1 MRSMW
6 LTLLGAGAAGIAVAV
21 APQFVPSSPAAAPAR
36 AAPPAPPVEVIS
48 PETRKLTDAAEFLG
62 RIEAFETVE
71 IRARVGGVIDE
82 VTFRDGDHVTEGDLL
97 FRIDPRPYRIALDQA
112 EAALRQ
118 KREQL
123 KLAQSR
129 RARTT
134 ELTERAA
141 ASRDALEAAIAH
153 EGTLAA
159 EVAAA
164 EAAVAAAE
172 LDLTFTE
179 VHAPISG
186 RIGAASLTR
195 GNHVVASS
203 AGGTVLASI
212 VAVDRVKVTFDVDEA
227 RYLGLLA
234 SRSKGARQE
243 RLGVAVGLATDGD
256 RPHRGE
262 VDFVDNTVDRTTG
275 TVRVRAVLPNPHG
288 RLAPGLF
295 ARVRLDLGEP
305 RDALLIDERALASGA
320 GGRMVLV
327 VGDDNTVEARSVVLG
342 ATPEPGKRI
351 VLSGLTPTDRVIM
364 KGMVRPGMKVSP
376 VDSVIATAEGGKP

>member
-6 LTLLGAGAAGIAVAV
+6 LTLMGAGAAGVAVAV
-21 APQFVPSSPAAAPAR
+21 APQLLPSPPGPVQAQAAPL
-36 AAPPAPPVEVIS
+36 APPVEVIS
-48 PETRKLTDAAEFLG
+48 PETRTLAETAEFLG
-62 RIEAFETVE
+62 RIEAFEAVAVQ
-71 IRARVGGVIDE
+71 ARVSGVIDE
-82 VTFRDGDHVTEGDLL
+82 VAFRDGDHVNEGDLL
-97 FRIDPRPYRIALDQA
+97 FRIDPRRYRIALEQA

-118 KREQL
+118 KREQS

-129 RARTT
+129 RARTA
-134 ELTERAA
+134 ELMERAA
-141 ASRDALEAAIAH
+141 ASRDALEAAVAH

-164 EAAVAAAE
+164 EAAVAAAK

-179 VHAPISG
+179 VRAPISG
-186 RIGAASLTR
+186 RIGATALTR
-195 GNHVVASS
+195 GNHVVAAST
-203 AGGTVLASI
+203 GGTVLASI

-227 RYLGLLA
+227 RYLGFLA
-234 SRSKGARQE
+234 DPPDRDRQE
-243 RLGVAVGLATDGD
+243 RLGVAVGLTTDAD
-256 RPHRGE
+256 RPHRGQ

-305 RDALLIDERALASGA
+305 RDVLLVDERAVAAGA

-327 VGDDNTVEARSVVLG
+327 VGDDNTVEARPVVLG
-342 ATPEPGKRI
+342 ATPEPGKRV
-351 VLSGLTPTDRVIM
+351 VLSGLSPNERVIL
-364 KGMVRPGMKVSP
+364 KGLAGPGMKVSP
-376 VDSVIATAEGGKP
+376 VASVTASAEGGKP

>member
-1 MRSMW
+1 MRSIW
-6 LTLLGAGAAGIAVAV
+6 ITLIGAGAAGVSVAL
-21 APQFVPSSPAAAPAR
+21 APQLVPSSPSAAPAQ
-36 AAPPAPPVEVIS
+36 AAPPAPQVEVVS
-48 PETRKLTDAAEFLG
+48 PETRKLTDTAEFLG
-62 RIEAFETVE
+62 RIEAFETVG

-82 VTFRDGDHVTEGDLL
+82 VTFRDGDHVKEGDLL
-97 FRIDPRPYRIALDQA
+97 FRIDPRPYRIALEQA

-118 KREQL
+118 KREQS

-129 RARTT
+129 RARTA
-134 ELTERAA
+134 ELMERAA
-141 ASRDALEAAIAH
+141 ASRDALEAAVAH

-164 EAAVAAAE
+164 EAAVAAAK

-179 VHAPISG
+179 VRAPISG

-203 AGGTVLASI
+203 TGGTVLAGI

-234 SRSKGARQE
+234 DRPDRARQE
-243 RLGVAVGLATDGD
+243 RLGVAVGLTTDAD
-256 RPHRGE
+256 RPHRGQ

-275 TVRVRAVLPNPHG
+275 TVRVRAILPNPHG

-305 RDALLIDERALASGA
+305 RDVLLVDERAVAAGA

-327 VGDDNTVEARSVVLG
+327 VGNDNTVEARPVVLG
-342 ATPEPGKRI
+342 ATPEPGKRV
-351 VLSGLTPTDRVIM
+351 VLSGLAPNERVIL
-364 KGMVRPGMKVSP
+364 KGLAGPGMKVSP
-376 VDSVIATAEGGKP
+376 VASVTASAEGGKP

>member
-1 MRSMW
+1 MW
-6 LTLLGAGAAGIAVAV
+6 LTLLGTGAAGVAV
-21 APQFVPSSPAAAPAR
+21 ALAPQLIPSSPVAAPAQ
-36 AAPPAPPVEVIS
+36 AAPPAPPVEIIS
-48 PETRKLTDAAEFLG
+48 PETRTLTGTAEFLG

-82 VTFRDGDHVTEGDLL
+82 VTFRDGDHVKEGDLL
-97 FRIDPRPYRIALDQA
+97 FRIDPRPYRIALEQA

-153 EGTLAA
+153 EGTLVA

-179 VHAPISG
+179 IRAPING

-203 AGGTVLASI
+203 TGGTVLASI

-234 SRSKGARQE
+234 SRSKRARQE
-243 RLGVAVGLATDGD
+243 RLGVAVGLTTDGD

-305 RDALLIDERALASGA
+305 RDTLLIDERAMAARAISGYS
-320 GGRMVLV
+320 
-327 VGDDNTVEARSVVLG
+327 ES
-342 ATPEPGKRI
+342 
-351 VLSGLTPTDRVIM
+351 
-364 KGMVRPGMKVSP
+364 
-376 VDSVIATAEGGKP
+376 EGIPP

>member
-1 MRSMW
+1 MRSIW
-6 LTLLGAGAAGIAVAV
+6 LTLIGAGAAGVSVAI
-21 APQFVPSSPAAAPAR
+21 APQFVPSSPSAAPAQ
-36 AAPPAPPVEVIS
+36 AAPPAPQVEVVS
-48 PETRKLTDAAEFLG
+48 PETRKLTDTAEFLG

-97 FRIDPRPYRIALDQA
+97 FRIDPRPYRIALEQA

-118 KREQL
+118 KREQS

-129 RARTT
+129 RARTA
-134 ELTERAA
+134 ELMERAA
-141 ASRDALEAAIAH
+141 ASRDALEAAVAH

-164 EAAVAAAE
+164 EAAVAAAK

-179 VHAPISG
+179 VRAPISG
-186 RIGAASLTR
+186 RIGATALTR
-195 GNHVVASS
+195 GNHVVAAST
-203 AGGTVLASI
+203 GGTVLAGI

-227 RYLGLLA
+227 RYLGFLA
-234 SRSKGARQE
+234 DRPDRARQE
-243 RLGVAVGLATDGD
+243 RLGVAVGLTTDAD
-256 RPHRGE
+256 RPHRGQ

-305 RDALLIDERALASGA
+305 RDVLLVDERAVAAGA

-327 VGDDNTVEARSVVLG
+327 VGNDNTVEARPVVLG
-342 ATPEPGKRI
+342 ATPEPGKRV
-351 VLSGLTPTDRVIM
+351 VLSGLAPNERVIL
-364 KGMVRPGMKVSP
+364 KGLAGPGMKVSP
-376 VDSVIATAEGGKP
+376 VASVTAAAEGGKP